1 MKDRS
6 RAGWRRTGTCMAV
19 ALAGTVGMFFAQ
31 SEASA
36 TDTLS
41 SIIVSN
47 ALPGMV
53 QTPVGPLNGPINQ
66 SNLHYFGGS
75 SGTIGQMVASGAVTG
90 YLRSWAHEPVNGD
103 VAVIGAFQF
112 QDTSEMGSI
121 LAGMNSANGAQG
133 SSTFAVPGITG
144 GLGSVSHMTNSGI
157 AVTVYVVT
165 FAKGA
170 IAYDVTLESTSGD
183 LTTADALTLADNQY
197 AAAPGATVTP
207 SSNWATEVGAV
218 VGVALVA
225 IFVVGLI
232 VILVQRG
239 RRQSATL
246 APSPSSFGYLPPPPS
261 GAWPGG
267 VSYPPPPPP
276 TGSLSPGWTT
286 VGESNSVQWHWDGT
300 AWTGRRQLTPAGWVE
315 G

>member
-6 RAGWRRTGTCMAV
+6 RAGWRRTSTCMAV
-19 ALAGTVGMFFAQ
+19 VLAGTAGMFLAQ
-31 SEASA
+31 SQASA
-36 TDTLS
+36 TDSLS
-41 SIIVSN
+41 SIVVSN

-53 QTPVGPLNGPINQ
+53 QVPAGALNGPLNQ

-75 SGTIGQMVASGAVTG
+75 NGTLGKLVTSGAVTG

-112 QDTSEMGSI
+112 QDATEMGSV
-121 LAGMNSANGAQG
+121 LAGMNSANGQQG
-133 SSTFAVPGITG
+133 STFAVPGITG
-144 GLGSVSHMTNSGI
+144 GSGSVSHTTASGVP
-157 AVTVYVVT
+157 VTVYVVT
-165 FAKGA
+165 FAKGD

-183 LTTADALTLADNQY
+183 LTSTDALTLADSQF

-207 SSNWATEVGAV
+207 SSNWATQAGEV

-225 IFVVGLI
+225 IFVIGLI
-232 VILVQRG
+232 VILVQRS
-239 RRQSATL
+239 RRQSTPL
-246 APSPSSFGYLPPPPS
+246 APSLSSATYLPPPPP
-261 GAWPGG
+261 GAGPGG
-267 VSYPPPPPP
+267 MPYPPPP
-276 TGSLSPGWTT
+276 TESLSPGWTT
-286 VGESNSVQWHWDGT
+286 VGETNSVQWHWDGT

>member
-6 RAGWRRTGTCMAV
+6 RAGWRRTSTCMAV
-19 ALAGTVGMFFAQ
+19 ALAGTVGMFLAQ

-36 TDTLS
+36 TDSLS
-41 SIIVSN
+41 AIIVSN

-53 QTPVGPLNGPINQ
+53 QTPAGPLNGPINQ
-66 SNLHYFGGS
+66 SNLQSFGGS
-75 SGTIGQMVASGAVTG
+75 SGALGQAMASGAVTG
-90 YLRSWAHEPVNGD
+90 YLRSWTHEPVDGD

-112 QDTSEMGSI
+112 QDASDMGSV

-144 GLGSVSHMTNSGI
+144 GLGSVSHTTASGI
-157 AVTVYVVT
+157 PVTVYIVT

-170 IAYDVTLESTSGD
+170 IAFDVTLESTSGD
-183 LTTADALTLADNQY
+183 LTSADALALADSQF
-197 AAAPGATVTP
+197 ASAPGATVTP
-207 SSNWATEVGAV
+207 SSNWATQVGAV

-239 RRQSATL
+239 RRRSATL
-246 APSPSSFGYLPPPPS
+246 APSPLSTAYLPPPPT
-261 GAWPGG
+261 GARPAG
-267 VSYPPPPPP
+267 VSYPPPP
-276 TGSLSPGWTT
+276 TESLSPGWTT
-286 VGESNSVQWHWDGT
+286 VGETNSVQWHWDGT